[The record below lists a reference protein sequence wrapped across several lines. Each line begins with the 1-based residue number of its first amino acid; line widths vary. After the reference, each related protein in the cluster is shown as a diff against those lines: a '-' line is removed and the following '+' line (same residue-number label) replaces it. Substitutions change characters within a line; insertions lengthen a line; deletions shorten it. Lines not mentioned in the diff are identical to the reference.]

1 MQHLELNLHI
11 LLFKYDIDL
20 VDRLRMNAFKSEG
33 SGDDGTQHPPE
44 RLGKK
49 DCVVN
54 KYSASNDRPY
64 SRVDR
69 FIIT

>member
-1 MQHLELNLHI
+1 
-11 LLFKYDIDL
+11 
-20 VDRLRMNAFKSEG
+20 MNAFKSKG
-33 SGDDGTQHPPE
+33 SGDDRAKHPPE